1 MATMINKPTKTIPIV
16 FFSLV
21 TLGLSPILWPPNW
34 YFLSIVGVMYLLFI
48 GFFVETNSGYL
59 ELDKGLLTRKT
70 LLGTCSV
77 KVSDIRQ
84 VDGGRSGVLPT
95 SSLNDSTVGLG
106 NAKDGLVSINPSSF
120 KKKELIP
127 FIKQLHSELQA
138 TSPQRAKDLQKAFS
152 RYCPDL

>member
-1 MATMINKPTKTIPIV
+1 MVTMIIKPTKTIPII

-21 TLGLSPILWPPNW
+21 TLGLSPIIWPPSW
-34 YFLSIVGVMYLLFI
+34 YLLSMLGVMYLLFI

-59 ELDKGLLTRKT
+59 KLNKGLLTRKT
-70 LLGTCSV
+70 LLGARSV

-84 VDGGRSGVLPT
+84 VEGGRSGVFPT
-95 SSLNDSTVGLG
+95 SSLNASTVGLG
-106 NAKDGLVSINPSSF
+106 NATDGLVSINSSSF

-127 FIKQLHSELQA
+127 FMKQLHSELQS
-138 TSPQRAKDLQKAFS
+138 TNPQRAKDLQKAFK

>member
-1 MATMINKPTKTIPIV
+1 MAARTIKSTKTVPII

-21 TLGLSPILWPPNW
+21 TLGLSPIIWPPNW

-59 ELDKGLLTRKT
+59 ELNEGLLTRKT

-84 VDGGRSGVLPT
+84 VEGGSSGVFPT
-95 SSLNDSTVGLG
+95 SSLNASTVGLG

-120 KKKELIP
+120 KKKELVP
-127 FIKQLHSELQA
+127 FIRQLHSELQS
-138 TSPQRAKDLQKAFS
+138 TNPQRAKDLQKAFS
-152 RYCPDL
+152 RYCPE